1 MSSFSGMFLK
11 RFGYCLFPALTIVLL
26 ISVSVSP
33 GQNQANKAA
42 PKKAAL
48 AAPAPAA
55 EEQLKPLAAESISV
69 AQIPIKTPAPVA
81 VIVDTMKPFLK
92 TITFDIPSGT
102 TQGNCP
108 ITIPEGKRLVIEY
121 VSVRAQGPT
130 GQKFIAQIQTNVA
143 HTESLRGIIW
153 LVFFYQG
160 TFSGIDVFTASQPM
174 HVYAEPSTPPALFV
188 ATRTDISGSA
198 FIEATISGYIVT
210 MRR

>member
-1 MSSFSGMFLK
+1 MRFRK
-11 RFGYCLFPALTIVLL
+11 RLINWFTHCQFFIVL
-26 ISVSVSP
+26 
-33 GQNQANKAA
+33 
-42 PKKAAL
+42 AAL
-48 AAPAPAA
+48 FLVAPASHAQIATHKTVQKKVSTSPSTDTSG
-55 EEQLKPLAAESISV
+55 EQLKPLAPEPVSV
-69 AQIPIKTPAPVA
+69 APVPPKTPAPISA
-81 VIVDTMKPFLK
+81 AVDTMQPFLK
-92 TITFDIPSGT
+92 TINFDIPAGT
-102 TQGNCP
+102 TQGNIP
-108 ITIPEGKRLVIEY
+108 ITIPDGKRLVIEY

-143 HTESLRGIIW
+143 HTESLRGKIW

-188 ATRTDISGSA
+188 ATRTDITGSA

>member
-1 MSSFSGMFLK
+1 M
-11 RFGYCLFPALTIVLL
+11 
-26 ISVSVSP
+26 
-33 GQNQANKAA
+33 Q
-42 PKKAAL
+42 
-48 AAPAPAA
+48 
-55 EEQLKPLAAESISV
+55 
-69 AQIPIKTPAPVA
+69 
-81 VIVDTMKPFLK
+81 PFLK
-92 TITFDIPSGT
+92 TINFDIPAGT
-102 TQGNCP
+102 TQGNIP
-108 ITIPEGKRLVIEY
+108 ITIPDGKRLVIEY

-143 HTESLRGIIW
+143 HTESLRGKIW

-188 ATRTDISGSA
+188 ATRTDIIGSA